1 MGLNWTD
8 SVLEGLPFQ
17 QAALAA
23 NQAVVRPGL
32 SEVMKTWGV
41 LGAGQR
47 GKAKN
52 PAGRMTEGFLDEVA
66 SNQDLSP
73 EQEFSI

>member
-1 MGLNWTD
+1 MG
-8 SVLEGLPFQ
+8 G
-17 QAALAA
+17 A
-23 NQAVVRPGL
+23 
-32 SEVMKTWGV
+32 
-41 LGAGQR
+41 GAGQR